1 MSGHG
6 TEARLAGPAPGLG
19 ARLPGRE
26 GGRARRGA
34 VRCGGVLSAPLNSGS
49 ILSRAIDPLSANN
62 TASRR
67 PTGRPS
73 SPRRKP
79 QWLF

>member
-1 MSGHG
+1 VRRRADRSNQD
-6 TEARLAGPAPGLG
+6 RCD
-19 ARLPGRE
+19 
-26 GGRARRGA
+26 GGIGGG
-34 VRCGGVLSAPLNSGS
+34 GGVLSAPLNSGS